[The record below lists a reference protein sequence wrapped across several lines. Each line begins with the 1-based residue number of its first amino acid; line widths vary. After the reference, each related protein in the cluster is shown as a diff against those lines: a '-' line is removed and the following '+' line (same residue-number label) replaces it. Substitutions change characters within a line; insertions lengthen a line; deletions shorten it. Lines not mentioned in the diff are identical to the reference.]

1 MQIGRTTSVVGTLVL
16 VIARELPPAWP
27 RRNRARAARAESA
40 RSSGRARVDDV
51 GVRAI
56 CWGLRTDRHQTPE
69 MYFIAR
75 SKARGCLEE
84 LTATKE
90 RGQRRGSLRRGSR
103 SSSRM
108 SGIGS
113 VGYRALLRWEII
125 NTPDGVI
132 CQGGSTVSRKRGGP
146 RRGRLKPNKS
156 HWDRARGALI
166 LQELCS
172 KGAPAL
178 FIFSYS
184 GRDRSLFATA
194 VFRISP
200 TRLVYSRS

>member
-1 MQIGRTTSVVGTLVL
+1 
-16 VIARELPPAWP
+16 
-27 RRNRARAARAESA
+27 
-40 RSSGRARVDDV
+40 
-51 GVRAI
+51 
-56 CWGLRTDRHQTPE
+56 

-75 SKARGCLEE
+75 GKARGCLEE

-103 SSSRM
+103 SFSRM

-113 VGYRALLRWEII
+113 AGYRALLRWEII

-132 CQGGSTVSRKRGGP
+132 CQGGDTVSRE

-166 LQELCS
+166 LQQLVERRARFIYLH
-172 KGAPAL
+172 L
-178 FIFSYS
+178 FRSRSLAFSNGRCISYFSYTTR
-184 GRDRSLFATA
+184 RDSR
-194 VFRISP
+194 
-200 TRLVYSRS
+200 YSRLYCRLE